1 MNPIVFALRH
11 PITMIMLVV
20 ALLGGGTLAL
30 SRMRIDIFPPI
41 NQSSIYVFT
50 NYGGYDPFQMEGLLV
65 SPFEV
70 WFQFVDGVRSMES
83 RSIQQVAVIKMSFY
97 PGTDMSK
104 AMAQV
109 VSVASWA
116 QAFQPDGTL
125 PPLIMQ
131 MDAGNVPVGYLVFRT
146 QIHSL
151 GQIQDLAMFRVRP
164 LLQTYVPGTVSTA
177 PYGSSIRAI
186 TVSVDPDKLRSYN
199 FTPQDVVDA
208 VNQGNAISP
217 SGNLYVQGAMPLVPN
232 NAMAREPKDFGSIP
246 VKPGRNVYLRDVAT
260 VADATDLNYG
270 YALVDGRKSIYLPI
284 IRKSTASTL
293 QVVSDIK
300 KAMPVFKGVLPED
313 VDVSFAFDE
322 SPTVV
327 TAVENVAAEGL
338 IGATL
343 TGLMILLFLRDW
355 RSVIVVVFNI
365 PMALLGSLCGL
376 WLTGNTINI
385 MTLGGLALAIGIL
398 VDEATVEIEN
408 IHVQMG
414 RTPSLSRAVLNGNHI
429 TAVPRL
435 LALLCILSVFIP
447 AFLMAEPVRS
457 LFVPLALAVG
467 FAMISSYVLSSTVV
481 PVLSVWLLKHHGH
494 QEGHRSSFLLRHL
507 PVPGV
512 LRDFSFA
519 SVQTA
524 FGAVVGWL
532 VRWRWLVVPS

>member
-20 ALLGGGTLAL
+20 ALLGGGALAL

-186 TVSVDPDKLRSYN
+186 TVSVDPDKMRSYN
-199 FTPQDVVDA
+199 LTPQDVVSA

-217 SGNLYVQGAMPLVPN
+217 SGNLYIQAAMPLVPN
-232 NAMAREPKDFGSIP
+232 NAMVREPKNFGSIP
-246 VKPGRNVYLRDVAT
+246 VKPGRNV
-260 VADATDLNYG
+260 
-270 YALVDGRKSIYLPI
+270 
-284 IRKSTASTL
+284 
-293 QVVSDIK
+293 
-300 KAMPVFKGVLPED
+300 
-313 VDVSFAFDE
+313 
-322 SPTVV
+322 
-327 TAVENVAAEGL
+327 
-338 IGATL
+338 
-343 TGLMILLFLRDW
+343 
-355 RSVIVVVFNI
+355 
-365 PMALLGSLCGL
+365 
-376 WLTGNTINI
+376 
-385 MTLGGLALAIGIL
+385 
-398 VDEATVEIEN
+398 
-408 IHVQMG
+408 
-414 RTPSLSRAVLNGNHI
+414 
-429 TAVPRL
+429 
-435 LALLCILSVFIP
+435 
-447 AFLMAEPVRS
+447 
-457 LFVPLALAVG
+457 
-467 FAMISSYVLSSTVV
+467 
-481 PVLSVWLLKHHGH
+481 
-494 QEGHRSSFLLRHL
+494 
-507 PVPGV
+507 
-512 LRDFSFA
+512 
-519 SVQTA
+519 
-524 FGAVVGWL
+524 
-532 VRWRWLVVPS
+532 